1 MLKNRCPYCIDGN
14 EFKLM
19 AQSLEGSRI
28 VFFLCKKC
36 GHIAKPSEEM
46 FMCWCAKCCETRLP
60 VGIASGLA
68 Y

>member
-1 MLKNRCPYCIDGN
+1 MLKNRCPCCIDGN

-36 GHIAKPSEEM
+36 GHIATQRRDVHVLVREV
-46 FMCWCAKCCETRLP
+46 L
-60 VGIASGLA
+60 
-68 Y
+68 